1 MTTGFWILLILNFI
15 HGIALTI
22 VFFFYLSWTS
32 AWIALFV
39 LVFFF
44 YDFVQYIV
52 RVRYTTKV
60 MKISDKVSITPYQIS
75 GVFNAIN
82 IVFSVLILIGALVWA
97 KQNDEI
103 AFFAAAS
110 LLIWILLF
118 LLIIA
123 TLARW
128 VADRTRM
135 SEVPIYYSPWVFPIY
150 KFYSDQ
156 NDVEP
161 HSGAVVAFYFIATII
176 WFWCIW
182 VSVEISPSWL
192 GASLSCVLEGVVAV
206 VSLYLINT
214 NNLQYQKIKPYVD

>member
-1 MTTGFWILLILNFI
+1 MVGIFYLFIAFDATLLSKDNDDLNAEERAEKELAQSFITSKLIVIPFITAFIAFCAKAYRDNTNGRSMTTGFWILLILNFI

-150 KFYSDQ
+150 KFYSD
-156 NDVEP
+156 
-161 HSGAVVAFYFIATII
+161 
-176 WFWCIW
+176 
-182 VSVEISPSWL
+182 
-192 GASLSCVLEGVVAV
+192 
-206 VSLYLINT
+206 
-214 NNLQYQKIKPYVD
+214 